1 MKGNKRKRRVG
12 GGRGRDGKEREG
24 EGREREDRRNGRRRK
39 EGVTSEAVVSLVFTK
54 AAAEISPSFHFL
66 IIVLIFGNFP
76 PK

>member
-1 MKGNKRKRRVG
+1 MRKNERIKRVG
-12 GGRGRDGKEREG
+12 EGEEGGREG
-24 EGREREDRRNGRRRK
+24 
-39 EGVTSEAVVSLVFTK
+39 GVTSEAVVSLVFTK